1 MVPVGAD
8 FGVMPV
14 QRQEHVTE
22 MARAAETSPPPS
34 SGGLTGWEVA
44 WDMAGLTVSH
54 IPPEGREGVVRAR
67 LSTLLASL
75 GEFPAQRD
83 LAGAEPSDAVS
94 DLLDDI
100 CPAGSVVM
108 HGRSLPAL
116 GVKLENL
123 VIASRGAV
131 VVSPVLAPF
140 PARGRSGTRR
150 APAAQAGRGI
160 SRSTVVRETL
170 RRAHALRAWMSATPW
185 AGTPVI
191 AAVCSEPAP
200 ANVGEPPL
208 AIGEL
213 WLGPTES
220 LPGWLSSG
228 EALRGTGAAALG
240 YFLAAELP
248 AVS

>member
-8 FGVMPV
+8 FAVMPV
-14 QRQEHVTE
+14 QRHEHVTE

-34 SGGLTGWEVA
+34 SGGLTGWEAA

-75 GEFPAQRD
+75 GEFPAPRD
-83 LAGAEPSDAVS
+83 LAGVEANDAVS
-94 DLLDDI
+94 GLLDDI

-123 VIASRGAV
+123 VVASRGAV
-131 VVSPVLAPF
+131 VVSPVLAPL
-140 PARGRSGTRR
+140 PGRGRSGTRR
-150 APAAQAGRGI
+150 APAVQAGRGI

-170 RRAHALRAWMSATPW
+170 RRAHALQAWLSGTRW

-200 ANVGEPPL
+200 ASVGEPPL
-208 AIGEL
+208 VIGEL
-213 WLGPTES
+213 WLGAIAS
-220 LPGWLSSG
+220 LPGWLGSG
-228 EALRGTGAAALG
+228 DVLGGTGAAALG

-248 AVS
+248 ALP